1 MNAKKKFLISMMMRM
16 MRMEI
21 FNTSNIYRDIR
32 KESILLTMSGLDN
45 TKTCL

>member
-1 MNAKKKFLISMMMRM
+1 MNAKKKFLVSMMMRM

-21 FNTSNIYRDIR
+21 FSTSNIYRDIR

-45 TKTCL
+45 IKTCL

>member
-16 MRMEI
+16 MLMEI

-32 KESILLTMSGLDN
+32 KESILLIMSGLDN